1 MRIALLGAGIIGTV
15 IARDLTHWDPPDELR
30 IGDLDG
36 PRAKEVAHEVGA
48 DARQVDVRDTPSLVS
63 FLNGADV
70 VVNAAQYQVNLDV
83 MRGAARTGAHY
94 LDLGGLF
101 HTTREQLEFHDEFAA
116 AGITGVLGIGSCPG
130 IANVHAGDLAHRLD
144 RVDSVII
151 YNGATVDRSGAL
163 RWPYSLHTIFDEMTQ
178 PPIVFRDG
186 EYRSVDPLSEP
197 EPFAF
202 QDPIGV
208 ATTHLSLHSE
218 VATIP
223 ESLRDKGIA
232 RCEFKI
238 RNFGFSDEAMEKLVF
253 LRDLGLADTEPRSV
267 GDAEGVIPRRLLID
281 LLEELD
287 PDPPQHEGFKDI
299 ATVAEGE
306 RDGTRA
312 RVRID
317 TVAWPNQTLGVMGG
331 TTTVAVPAAVTA
343 RWLAAGDLPA
353 GVHPPEQCIDPGP
366 FYAQLARRG
375 MTTTVSEET
384 TLATP
389 DTAEPDHDTT

>member
-36 PRAKEVAHEVGA
+36 ARAKEVAHEVGA
-48 DARQVDVRDTPSLVS
+48 DARQVDVRDAPSLAS
-63 FLNGADV
+63 FLNGTDV

-101 HTTREQLEFHDEFAA
+101 HTTREQLELHDDFEA
-116 AGITGVLGIGSCPG
+116 AGVTAVLGIGSCPG

-144 RVDSVII
+144 RVDSVVI

-197 EPFAF
+197 EAFPFR
-202 QDPIGV
+202 DPIGV
-208 ATTHLSLHSE
+208 ASTHLSLHSE

-223 ESLRDKGIA
+223 ESLRDKGIT

-253 LRDLGLADTEPRSV
+253 LRDLGLADTEPRTV
-267 GDAEGVIPRRLLID
+267 GDVDGVVPRRLLID
-281 LLEELD
+281 LLEEYD
-287 PDPPQHEGFKDI
+287 PDPPEHEGFKDI
-299 ATVAEGE
+299 ATVGEGE
-306 RDGTRA
+306 IDGTPTRL
-312 RVRID
+312 RID
-317 TVAWPNQTLGVMGG
+317 TVAWPNEALGVMGG

-343 RWLAAGDLPA
+343 RWLATGDLPV
-353 GVHPPEQCIDPGP
+353 GVHPPERCITPGL
-366 FYAQLARRG
+366 FYEELARRG
-375 MTTTVSEET
+375 MTTTVSEQI

-389 DTAEPDHDTT
+389 GPTEPDPDRA